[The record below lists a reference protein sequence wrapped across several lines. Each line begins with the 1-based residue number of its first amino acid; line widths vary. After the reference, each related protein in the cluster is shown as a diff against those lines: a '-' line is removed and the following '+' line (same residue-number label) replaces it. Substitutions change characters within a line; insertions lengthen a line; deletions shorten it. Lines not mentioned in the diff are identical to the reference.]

1 MMMGPRHMTLH
12 KCKSNNHSVYISSL
26 EILSRHVSSE
36 YSLSSVRAFL
46 SIQKVQEDSD
56 NQKNQ
61 DHTTKLL
68 L

>member
-1 MMMGPRHMTLH
+1 MMAPRHMTLH
-12 KCKSNNHSVYISSL
+12 KCKSNDHSVYICSL

-36 YSLSSVRAFL
+36 YSVSSVRTFL
-46 SIQKVQEDSD
+46 SIQKVLEDSD